1 MPIDNIVNHPNRF
14 DELSEQLDKLKSGG
28 NGPYDGGM
36 DKRIEQLEK
45 RVESMDTKLNTLN
58 EKVAETSGKISML
71 PGYPGIAIILSIVG
85 GALLAVSRLFPAVP
99 PV

>member
-1 MPIDNIVNHPNRF
+1 MPNDNIYNHPSRF
-14 DELSEQLDKLKSGG
+14 DEAGKQLQKLKSGG

-36 DKRIEQLEK
+36 EQRIELLEK
-45 RVESMDTKLNTLN
+45 RVEGIDTKLNSLN
-58 EKVAETSGKISML
+58 EKTAELSGKISML

-85 GALLAVSRLFPAVP
+85 GGLLAVSRLFP